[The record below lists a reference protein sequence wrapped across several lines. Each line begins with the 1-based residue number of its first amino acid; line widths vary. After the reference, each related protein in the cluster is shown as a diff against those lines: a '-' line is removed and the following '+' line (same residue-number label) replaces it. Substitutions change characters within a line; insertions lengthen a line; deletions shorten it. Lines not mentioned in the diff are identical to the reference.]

1 MYNPATRATIPGSTT
16 VEIDFDDIRHLIPP
30 FVFNE
35 YGQLTGNFVRRD
47 EIVCVHEDGRVQ
59 VWLNRALYEERDSN
73 GLIVDYDERRLF
85 PET

>member
-1 MYNPATRATIPGSTT
+1 

-47 EIVCVHEDGRVQ
+47 DIVCVREGGRIQ
-59 VWLNRALYEERDSN
+59 VWLNRASYHARDTG
-73 GLIVDYDERRLF
+73 GLIVNYD
-85 PET
+85 